1 MIIKSLIAGFVA
13 ALTIS
18 AITSPAAADM
28 ASGNIM
34 ANTCYSC
41 HGTNGVS
48 AGSMPTISGKS
59 EKFIARA
66 LKEFRSGKR
75 KGTVMTR
82 IAKGFNE
89 AEINSLSKIF
99 GK

>member
-1 MIIKSLIAGFVA
+1 MIIKTLNAGFVA

-18 AITSPAAADM
+18 ALSSPASGEM

-59 EKFIARA
+59 QKFIARA
-66 LKEFRSGKR
+66 MKDFQSGKR
-75 KGTVMTR
+75 KGTVMNR
-82 IAKGFNE
+82 IAKGFSE
-89 AEINSLSKIF
+89 AEIDSLSKVF